1 MTNPVVGHV
10 GLNVRELDRSIEFY
24 TRVLGLAVRSRSN
37 EDGHRFAFLG
47 DGTTTV
53 LTLWQQS
60 GAEFSPATSGL
71 HHLSFQVDT
80 IDDVRDVEKRLRELG
95 VSIHH
100 DGPVAHRA
108 GAKSGGVY
116 FSDPDGI
123 RLEVNAGDGFG
134 DHPAPTGEHP
144 TCGFF

>member
-60 GAEFSPATSGL
+60 GAEFSPATPPAPRWRMLPVLLRGAFMGLLDRFIVTVAAPSLQRDLGTTDATLELVVAGYAFSYASGL
-71 HHLSFQVDT
+71 IT
-80 IDDVRDVEKRLRELG
+80 GGRLGDLFGFRRLF
-95 VSIHH
+95 V
-100 DGPVAHRA
+100 
-108 GAKSGGVY
+108 GGM
-116 FSDPDGI
+116 
-123 RLEVNAGDGFG
+123 
-134 DHPAPTGEHP
+134 
-144 TCGFF
+144 

>member
-1 MTNPVVGHV
+1 MTKPVVGHV

-37 EDGHRFAFLG
+37 EDGHRFAFLS

-60 GAEFSPATSGL
+60 GAEFSPDTSGL

-80 IDDVRDVEKRLRELG
+80 IDDVRDVEKRLRELR
-95 VSIHH
+95 VNIHH
-100 DGPVAHRA
+100 D
-108 GAKSGGVY
+108 
-116 FSDPDGI
+116 
-123 RLEVNAGDGFG
+123 
-134 DHPAPTGEHP
+134 
-144 TCGFF
+144 